1 MKETGLLNREISD
14 VISRMGLRDK
24 LCICDAGLS
33 IPSHVKNVDISLAQ
47 NKPRFLEVLEEI
59 LKHFSVEKVIIAE
72 ETKTVSPT
80 MFNSIVESF
89 DENVEIELI
98 PHSELM
104 KKREGV
110 KAMIRTGE
118 FTAYSNVILV
128 SGADLS
134 KWVIE
139 NG

>member
-1 MKETGLLNREISD
+1 
-14 VISRMGLRDK
+14 
-24 LCICDAGLS
+24 
-33 IPSHVKNVDISLAQ
+33 
-47 NKPRFLEVLEEI
+47 
-59 LKHFSVEKVIIAE
+59 VEKVIIAE

-89 DENVEIELI
+89 DETVAIELI
-98 PHSELM
+98 PHAEFM

-118 FTAYSNVILV
+118 FTAYASVILV

-134 KWVIE
+134 KWCIE
-139 NG
+139 NE